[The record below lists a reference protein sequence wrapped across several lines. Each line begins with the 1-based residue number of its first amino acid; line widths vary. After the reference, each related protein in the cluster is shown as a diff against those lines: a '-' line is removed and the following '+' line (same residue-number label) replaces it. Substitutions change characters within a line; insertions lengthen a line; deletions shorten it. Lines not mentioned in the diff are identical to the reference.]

1 METRLDSKPAGTTI
15 LVVDDEFGVL
25 EVLEFFLTD
34 VGYSVLTALN
44 GRDALARLKQARPD
58 VIVLDIMMPVMDGA
72 AVLEALAADPE
83 YRSIPVIVTSALPE
97 ETVKQR
103 CTGYSVFLRKP
114 YKTEPLLEAIE
125 SLLKK
130 PVAVAA
136 GADPK
141 PKS

>member
-72 AVLEALAADPE
+72 AVLKALAADPE

-103 CTGYSVFLRKP
+103 CTGYSLFLRKP

-136 GADPK
+136 GAEPK